1 MGMLGTLLRGIID
14 FIILL
19 VGCFASAIREF
30 VKSLR
35 EMF

>member
-1 MGMLGTLLRGIID
+1 MGMLLVLLSGIID

-30 VKSLR
+30 AKSIR